1 MRAVAIARETEL
13 CHAALFVALSPQ
25 FVLALSH
32 LTEVD
37 LWGQSRWQ
45 DEDPL
50 RITVTMGAG
59 MCRLQQ
65 PPPRL
70 CILMQRIGGELL
82 TWSQP
87 AVLDLSSCRCCCD
100 TVPLHMVQFRLQ
112 TVLNVGI

>member
-45 DEDPL
+45 DDDPL
-50 RITVTMGAG
+50 RITVTLGAG
-59 MCRLQQ
+59 MCRLQNAAATTAAMH
-65 PPPRL
+65 PDAADR
-70 CILMQRIGGELL
+70 
-82 TWSQP
+82 W
-87 AVLDLSSCRCCCD
+87 
-100 TVPLHMVQFRLQ
+100 
-112 TVLNVGI
+112 